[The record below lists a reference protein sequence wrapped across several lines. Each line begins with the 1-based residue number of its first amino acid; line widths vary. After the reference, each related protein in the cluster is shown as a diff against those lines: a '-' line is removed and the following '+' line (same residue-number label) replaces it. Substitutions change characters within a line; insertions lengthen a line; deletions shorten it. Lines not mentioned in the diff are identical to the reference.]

1 MPILLYRLIF
11 NMAAVHRR
19 RLLKLKFLT
28 SMQFRYTFY
37 IIVPNFKI
45 LLTHTVQT
53 NLMSDLIVCLV
64 FHLFQFDLFRRLFC
78 NFIVV
83 RVPFQTFST
92 HGKTKLT
99 LCRKCSYSPSS
110 KWQSIQTSLSFSCH
124 LANSIKALKATRGI
138 NSGKEIHPFSSP
150 LCEPLRII
158 RSVTIL

>member
-1 MPILLYRLIF
+1 MAEWRRMSLRSTATVKINFKQIRVAKQLMRLKCPFCSIVWYRNFSMF

-19 RLLKLKFLT
+19 RFLKIEIFNRHAVQVHILHHCAKFRGGQ
-28 SMQFRYTFY
+28 S
-37 IIVPNFKI
+37 I

-78 NFIVV
+78 NFVVV

-110 KWQSIQTSLSFSCH
+110 KWQSIHTSL
-124 LANSIKALKATRGI
+124 
-138 NSGKEIHPFSSP
+138 
-150 LCEPLRII
+150 
-158 RSVTIL
+158 